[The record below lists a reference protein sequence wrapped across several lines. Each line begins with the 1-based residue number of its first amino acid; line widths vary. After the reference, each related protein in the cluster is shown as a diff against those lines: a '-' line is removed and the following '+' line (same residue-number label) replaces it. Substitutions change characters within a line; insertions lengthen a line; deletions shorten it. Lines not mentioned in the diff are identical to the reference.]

1 VEIQNDGRGWLCVL
15 FDEREER
22 KIVDEASE
30 FEDFAERF
38 LLATPQVM

>member
-22 KIVDEASE
+22 RLSMKLPS

-38 LLATPQVM
+38 LLATPQVR